1 MATVKDLER
10 AIDQLL
16 DHPLGVEQY
25 QVSQHAAGKLYE
37 AYVFGLCIRAV
48 RELGS
53 TLTLCGIKGPPNPFV
68 FRGAPGQIHSDAKNY
83 GYAEFSLNEYS
94 YEIHAGIEFKGK
106 SGMTHELDV
115 CIMKA
120 NDAEK
125 CRNPRS
131 FDDPPAR
138 SLICGWEC
146 KFYTGRLPKNLGREF
161 VGLMND
167 MGGNVRRS
175 GLCSNSDHEQLRKY
189 FSLPSRPYLCKKL
202 TPLEPEN
209 EASFIYTIK
218 TELRKLTAT

>member
-1 MATVKDLER
+1 MATVEDLER

-16 DHPLGVEQY
+16 DHPLGIKQY
-25 QVSQHAAGKLYE
+25 QVSQHVAGKLYE
-37 AYVFGLCIRAV
+37 AYVFGLCIKAV

-53 TLTLCGIKGPPNPFV
+53 TLNLYGMQGPPTPFV
-68 FRGAPGQIHSDAKNY
+68 FRGAPGQIHSQAKNY
-83 GYAEFSLNEYS
+83 GYAKFSLNEYD

-106 SGMTHELDV
+106 SKMTHELDI
-115 CIMKA
+115 CIMRA
-120 NDAEK
+120 NDAER
-125 CRNPRS
+125 CRDPQS
-131 FDDPPAR
+131 LDDPPAS

-146 KFYTGRLPKNLGREF
+146 KFYTRRLPKELGREF

-167 MGGNVRRS
+167 MGGNVRLS

-189 FSLPSRPYLCKKL
+189 FSPQYRPYFCKKL

-209 EASFIYTIK
+209 EASFIDNIK

>member
-1 MATVKDLER
+1 MATTEDLER

-16 DHPLGVEQY
+16 KHPLGVKQY
-25 QVSQHAAGKLYE
+25 QVSQRVVGKLYE
-37 AYVFGLCIRAV
+37 AYVFGLCLRAV
-48 RELGS
+48 RELES
-53 TLTLCGIKGPPNPFV
+53 SLTLCGIKGPSTPFI

-83 GYAEFSLNEYS
+83 GYAKFSLNDD
-94 YEIHAGIEFKGK
+94 YEIHAGIEFKGI

-120 NDAEK
+120 TYADK
-125 CRNPRS
+125 CRNPQS
-131 FDDPPAR
+131 LDDPPAR
-138 SLICGWEC
+138 SLVCGWEC
-146 KFYTGRLPKNLGREF
+146 KFYTGSLPKNLGREF
-161 VGLMND
+161 VGLMKD
-167 MGGNVRRS
+167 MGGIARRS

-189 FSLPSRPYLCKKL
+189 FSLPSRPYFCKKL